1 MRYPKFFERCT
12 AVLQD
17 RVLQC
22 DNLSMR
28 ILPLLALLLIASPG
42 AAADNPDMAATLS
55 RAHALLK
62 RQPIIDGHNDW
73 PEQLRGQF
81 GEKWW
86 SADLTTD
93 SRKFAAPLQ
102 TDIPRLH
109 AGQVGGQFWSVWVP
123 ATVTG
128 PAAVKATLEQ
138 IDIVR
143 GIIRRYPKDFELAAS
158 AADIR
163 RIQKTGRIASLMGVE
178 GGSQIDNS
186 LPVLRMFYD
195 LGVRYMTLTHVRH
208 NDWADSANEAP
219 RKESLTAFGKAVVHE
234 MNRIGMLVDLSHVSP
249 GTMRAVLAVTKAPV
263 IFSHS
268 SARAITDHPRN
279 VPDDILALVK
289 ANNGVVMVNYA
300 PGYVSRARM
309 EWEAARAGTRA
320 SFNAPPYSGLYI
332 GQPERAAAAMAEWE
346 KVHPM
351 PAVTLS
357 EVADHIDHVAKI
369 AGHDHVGIG
378 GDLDGID
385 TTPTGLEGVET
396 YPALIAELLR
406 RGWSDADCE
415 KLAGGNIL
423 RVLEAA
429 EKVAAGIE
437 GEVPSAMVP

>member
-1 MRYPKFFERCT
+1 MHIF
-12 AVLQD
+12 
-17 RVLQC
+17 
-22 DNLSMR
+22 
-28 ILPLLALLLIASPG
+28 PLLALLAFASP
-42 AAADNPDMAATLS
+42 AVAADDPNLA
-55 RAHALLK
+55 RAHAVLK

-86 SADLTTD
+86 SVDLTAD
-93 SRKFAAPLQ
+93 SRKFESPLQ

-109 AGQVGGQFWSVWVP
+109 QGRVGGQFWSVWVP
-123 ATVTG
+123 ADVTG

-143 GIIRRYPKDFELAAS
+143 GIVARHPKDFELAAS
-158 AADIR
+158 AADMR
-163 RIQKTGRIASLMGVE
+163 RIQKTGKIASLMGVE

-186 LPVLRMFYD
+186 LPALRMFYD

-219 RKESLTAFGKAVVHE
+219 RKAPLTDFGKAVVHE

-249 GTMRAVLAVTKAPV
+249 RTMKAVLATTKAPV

-268 SARAITDHPRN
+268 SARALVDHPRN
-279 VPDDILALVK
+279 VPDDILWLVR
-289 ANNGVVMVNYA
+289 ANAGVVMVNYA
-300 PGYVSRARM
+300 PGYVSRARQ
-309 EWEAARAGTRA
+309 EWEAARAAERA
-320 SFNAPPYSGLYI
+320 RANAPPYSGLYI
-332 GQPERAAAAMAEWE
+332 GQPDRAAAALAEWE
-346 KVHPM
+346 KANPM
-351 PAVTLS
+351 PPVTLA
-357 EVADHIDHVAKI
+357 EVADHLDQLAKV

-378 GDLDGID
+378 SDLDGID

-396 YPALIAELLR
+396 YPALIAELLK
-406 RGWSDADCE
+406 RGWSEADCE

-429 EKVAAGIE
+429 EKVAAEMKDEI
-437 GEVPSAMVP
+437 PSAMQVTGAVKP

>member
-1 MRYPKFFERCT
+1 MRHT
-12 AVLQD
+12 
-17 RVLQC
+17 
-22 DNLSMR
+22 
-28 ILPLLALLLIASPG
+28 LALAMMLALAAPA
-42 AAADNPDMAATLS
+42 AAADDANLA
-55 RAHALLK
+55 RAHKILAQ
-62 RQPIIDGHNDW
+62 QPIIDGHNDW
-73 PEQLRGQF
+73 AEQLRGQF

-86 SADLTTD
+86 SVDLMAD
-93 SRKFAAPLQ
+93 SRKFKSPLQ

-123 ATVTG
+123 ASITG

-138 IDIVR
+138 IDIIR
-143 GIIRRYPKDFELAAS
+143 GIVLRYPKDFELAAT

-163 RIQKTGRIASLMGVE
+163 RIQKAGKVASLMGVE

-186 LPVLRMFYD
+186 LPVLRQFYN

-219 RKESLTAFGKAVVHE
+219 RAVPLTDFGKAVVHE

-249 GTMRAVLAVTKAPV
+249 GTMKAVLAVTRAPV

-268 SARAITDHPRN
+268 SSRAVVDHPRN
-279 VPDDILALVK
+279 VPDDVLAMLP
-289 ANNGVVMVNYA
+289 ANGGVVMVNYA

-309 EWEAARAGTRA
+309 EYDAARAGVVA
-320 SFNAPPYSGLYI
+320 SYNAPPYSGLYI
-332 GQPERAAAAMAEWE
+332 GQPDRAAAALAEWD
-346 KVHPM
+346 KAHPA
-351 PAVTLS
+351 PETTLS
-357 EVADHIDHVAKI
+357 QVADHLDQMAKI

-378 GDLDGID
+378 SDLDGIGD
-385 TTPTGLEGVET
+385 TPVGLEGVET

-406 RGWSDADCE
+406 RGWSDEDCR

-429 EKVAAGIE
+429 EKVSASMQ
-437 GEVPSAMVP
+437 GEVPSAATP

>member
-1 MRYPKFFERCT
+1 MR
-12 AVLQD
+12 
-17 RVLQC
+17 
-22 DNLSMR
+22 M
-28 ILPLLALLLIASPG
+28 LPALLALSLLAGPV
-42 AAADNPDMAATLS
+42 AAAESPDLT
-55 RAHALLK
+55 RARAVLK
-62 RQPIIDGHNDW
+62 AQPVIDGHNDW

-86 SADLTTD
+86 SVDLMADG
-93 SRKFAAPLQ
+93 RKFKAPLQ

-109 AGQVGGQFWSVWVP
+109 QGQVGGQFWSVWVP

-143 GIIRRYPKDFELAAS
+143 GIIARYPRDFELAAT

-163 RIQKTGRIASLMGVE
+163 RIQKTGKVASLMGVE

-186 LPVLRMFYD
+186 LPALRMFHA

-219 RKESLTAFGKAVVHE
+219 RKEPLTAFGKAVVHE

-249 GTMRAVLAVTKAPV
+249 GTMQAVLAVTKAPV

-268 SARAITDHPRN
+268 SARAVVDHPRN
-279 VPDDILALVK
+279 VPDDVLAMMK
-289 ANNGVVMVNYA
+289 ANGGVVMVNYA
-300 PGYVSRARM
+300 PGYVSRKRM
-309 EWEAARAGTRA
+309 EWEAARAGVRA
-320 SFNAPPYSGLYI
+320 SYNAPPYSGLYI
-332 GQPERAAAAMAEWE
+332 GQPERAEAALAEWE
-346 KVHPM
+346 KANPM
-351 PAVTLS
+351 PAVTLA
-357 EVADHIDHVAKI
+357 EVADHLDHMAKV
-369 AGHDHVGIG
+369 AGHDHIGIG
-378 GDLDGID
+378 SDLDGID

-406 RGWSDADCE
+406 RGWSEDDCK

-423 RVLEAA
+423 RALEAA
-429 EKVAAGIE
+429 EKVSASMR
-437 GEVPSAMVP
+437 GEVPSAATP